1 MTLDELK
8 HTQDQ
13 AQNQTLPTVVDPAL
27 ELQDLKDEA
36 EQTKVLEELGL
47 VIPQTST
54 AEQKQGW
61 DDFIMVLYYGINLD
75 VVDPADIPMYLKE
88 YDEVLDEN
96 KSLFKTQ
103 VFNLIEQKIIEKANT
118 EEAFEIRALD
128 YEIEEIANLLPE
140 EDRER
145 FIYFMNTGEGLTDE
159 DWAQIQGSLTE
170 QKEQEVLSRLERA
183 LNRDTTLNIGIREQ
197 KTTGLTPEELTA
209 KFGLD
214 EGIKQAN
221 SQNASQ
227 NQAVSTN
234 SAQSLYQAVQQKREE
249 VHATADKKIVS
260 RSLLGGKKQSG
271 LDELLN

>member
-13 AQNQTLPTVVDPAL
+13 SQNQTLPTVVDPAL

-47 VIPQTST
+47 VVPQTST

>member
-13 AQNQTLPTVVDPAL
+13 SQNQTLSTPADPAL

-36 EQTKVLEELGL
+36 EQKKVLEELGL
-47 VIPQTST
+47 VVPQTAT
-54 AEQKQGW
+54 TEQAQGW
-61 DDFIMVLYYGINLD
+61 DDFIMVLYYGINMD
-75 VVDPADIPMYLKE
+75 VVDPSQVDVYLQD

-128 YEIEEIANLLPE
+128 NEIEEIANLLPE

-145 FIYFMNTGEGLTDE
+145 FVYFMNTGEGLTDE
-159 DWAQIQGSLTE
+159 DWEQIQSSLTQ
-170 QKEQEVLSRLERA
+170 QKEQEVLGRLERA

-214 EGIKQAN
+214 EGIKQSNA
-221 SQNASQ
+221 QNAP
-227 NQAVSTN
+227 QAPVATTK

-260 RSLLGGKKQSG
+260 KPPFGGKKQAG
-271 LDELLN
+271 LDELLK